1 MDLLFAIQML
11 LVGVGVGVVSA
22 ALGIGGGILMVPAFI
37 TFIDGMD
44 MNTAKG
50 SSSFIIMFV
59 AAYNAYRMNRG
70 DMRSPWQVAAWL
82 SAGSIVGGLFGGWIT
97 GLMSDTAVTWVFVAL
112 LGFAALRTFFLQPP
126 LVLEEDVRRRR
137 VPSLI
142 AGFAAGIVGGA
153 TGTGGGAI
161 LVPLALWIGIV
172 SNARV
177 VALSNTVMVATAA
190 AATLAHAL
198 SEQSVTL
205 PWTVG
210 LVNVAVAPLV
220 FAGALAGAPLGR
232 RINAMLSLP
241 RRRVV
246 MGVFLLVIAVRLLV
260 RAL

>member
-1 MDLLFAIQML
+1 ML
-11 LVGVGVGVVSA
+11 VVGVGVGVVSA
-22 ALGIGGGILMVPAFI
+22 ALGIGGGVLMVPAFI
-37 TFIDGMD
+37 TFVDGMD

-50 SSSFIIMFV
+50 SSSFIIIFV

-82 SAGSIVGGLFGGWIT
+82 AAGSIVGGLFGGWVT
-97 GLMSDTAVTWVFVAL
+97 GLMSDAAVTWIFVAL
-112 LGFAALRTFFLQPP
+112 LAFAALRTFFLEPP
-126 LVLEEDVRRRR
+126 VVLEQDVRSRQ
-137 VPSLI
+137 VPSII
-142 AGFAAGIVGGA
+142 AGFLGGLVGGA

-177 VALSNTVMVATAA
+177 VALSNTVMIATAV

-198 SEQSVTL
+198 SEPSTTL
-205 PWTVG
+205 PWTYG
-210 LVNVAVAPLV
+210 LVNVAMAPLV
-220 FAGALAGAPLGR
+220 LAGALAGAPIGR

-246 MGVFLLVIAVRLLV
+246 MGLLLLVIAARLMM